1 MNEYY
6 KFLGVSQDATDEE
19 IEQAYSELRAK
30 FSKDRFAEGEAGNN
44 AAKNL
49 TKLEEAYSEIM
60 DARKGNRND
69 FEEKNSSNA
78 TIDQVAEAI
87 KNGYID
93 KAQSLL
99 DTISVR
105 TAEWHYL
112 QSVVFYKKN
121 WINDSKKQLEIAINM
136 DPSNTKYKEAY
147 NKLLSKMNYT
157 NNNFNNQF
165 YSGNSNYQGGGYTD
179 RQMGGDGCLDCCTA
193 YCCSELLCSMC
204 CGRWK
209 HVL

>member
-6 KFLGVSQDATDEE
+6 KILGISQDASNEE
-19 IEQAYSELRAK
+19 IEQAYQELRAK
-30 FSKDRFAEGEAGNN
+30 YSKERFAEGEVGNN

-49 TKLEEAYSEIM
+49 TKLEEAYTEIM
-60 DARKGNRND
+60 DARNSYQND
-69 FEEKNSSNA
+69 FEDKNSSNN

-93 KAQSLL
+93 KAQTLL
-99 DTISVR
+99 DSISVR

-121 WINDSKKQLEIAINM
+121 WINDSKKQLEIAMNM
-136 DPSNTKYKEAY
+136 DPSNTKYKDAY
-147 NKLLSKMNYT
+147 NKLLAKMNFS

-165 YSGNSNYQGGGYTD
+165 YSGNAGYQNGGYND
-179 RQMGGDGCLDCCTA
+179 RQMGGDGCMDFCTA
-193 YCCSELLCSMC
+193 YCCTQLLCSMC
-204 CGRWK
+204 FGR
-209 HVL
+209 

>member
-6 KFLGVSQDATDEE
+6 KILGVSQDASNEE
-19 IEQAYSELRAK
+19 IEQAYQELRAK
-30 FSKDRFAEGEAGNN
+30 YSKERFAEGEVGNN

-60 DARKGNRND
+60 DARNGGIKD
-69 FEEKNSSNA
+69 FEDNNSSNN

-99 DTISVR
+99 DSISVR

-136 DPSNTKYKEAY
+136 DPTNTKYKDAY
-147 NKLLSKMNYT
+147 NKLLTKMNYT

-165 YSGNSNYQGGGYTD
+165 YSGNGNYQGGGYAD
-179 RQMGGDGCLDCCTA
+179 RQMGGDGCMDCCTA
-193 YCCSELLCSMC
+193 YCCTEIMCSMC
-204 CGRWK
+204 CGR
-209 HVL
+209 